1 MNKIAKRTMD
11 KFRIALCQNLVTKD
25 KHQNIAKAQQKI
37 HEAASQGA
45 QIVVLPECFNSPYGN
60 DFFPSYAED
69 VSGGPETSPT
79 LRAMAAAARD
89 ARVHLIAGSI
99 PTRDTHT
106 GKLYNTCTVFDAQ
119 GVMVA
124 SYRKMHLFD
133 VNVEGGISFQESK
146 TLSAGNSLTTVFI
159 PLVTQNGANDVS
171 NVANIVSK
179 EKSVESGATV
189 ANVVSEKGV
198 ASVPSEKKSVE
209 SGAPILSGKD
219 IASSNSG
226 VKIGLGICF
235 DIRFSQLA
243 ALYMQHECDML
254 VYPGAFN
261 MTTGPLHW
269 ELLIRT
275 RALDNQMFVAMCS
288 PARDESAPY
297 VAYGHSMVADPM
309 GKIVARA
316 DEKET
321 ILYADVDVASIA
333 KARQQIPTVKN
344 RRLDVYE
351 TIEKM

>member
-159 PLVTQNGANDVS
+159 PLVTPDVASVSNDVS
-171 NVANIVSK
+171 NDASNVS
-179 EKSVESGATV
+179 
-189 ANVVSEKGV
+189 N
-198 ASVPSEKKSVE
+198 VPSEKKSVE
-209 SGAPILSGKD
+209 SGAPILSEKD
-219 IASSNSG
+219 IASGNSG